1 MKKVHQSN
9 VGLLPVNIILIKVT
23 RNNMKFLSIE
33 ITRKKMS
40 KQLGI
45 FANRNY
51 IKKKYVGMS
60 WKFVAILFSANRRNT
75 VTESTSIESVG
86 L

>member
-33 ITRKKMS
+33 ITTKKMS

-51 IKKKYVGMS
+51 IKNK
-60 WKFVAILFSANRRNT
+60 IRRN
-75 VTESTSIESVG
+75 VVEIRRYFIFREST
-86 L
+86 

>member
-9 VGLLPVNIILIKVT
+9 VGLLPVNFILIKVT

-33 ITRKKMS
+33 ITTKKMK

-51 IKKKYVGMS
+51 IKNK
-60 WKFVAILFSANRRNT
+60 IRRN
-75 VTESTSIESVG
+75 VVEIRRYFIFREST
-86 L
+86 